1 MRPLAALLCC
11 GSGSFVLD
19 GTQRMRERPIVD
31 LVDGLRQL
39 GADIT
44 CSDTGYIPMNMSPYK
59 YIDIYIYIYLFIYF

>member
-1 MRPLAALLCC
+1 MRPLSAVLCC

-19 GTQRMRERPIVD
+19 GIQRMRERPIAD

-44 CSDTGYIPMNMSPYK
+44 CSDTG
-59 YIDIYIYIYLFIYF
+59 